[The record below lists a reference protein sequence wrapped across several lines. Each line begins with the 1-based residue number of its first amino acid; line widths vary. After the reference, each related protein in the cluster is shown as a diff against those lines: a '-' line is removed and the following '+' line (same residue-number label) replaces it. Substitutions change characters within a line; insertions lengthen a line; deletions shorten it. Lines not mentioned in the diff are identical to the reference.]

1 MAFVEYAEG
10 FNHNIKVLARDLA
23 RQFPTDAIVA
33 RIQKRTSAIIALDP
47 LAIIDVAGPRL
58 YKYRDM
64 IYGQGF
70 VAFQHFLDY
79 DFTADFYIDAT
90 DSEDSEMASHIVP
103 NVQKALR
110 AVPAADQ
117 KSYWE
122 MLVALLDDYIEYLA
136 AKK

>member
-1 MAFVEYAEG
+1 MAFVEYAVS

-23 RQFPTDAIVA
+23 RQFPNDAVVA

-47 LAIIDVAGPRL
+47 LAVIDVAGPRL
-58 YKYRDM
+58 YKYREM
-64 IYGQGF
+64 IFGQGF
-70 VAFQHFLDY
+70 AAFQHFIDY
-79 DFTADFYIDAT
+79 DFSADCHTNAT
-90 DSEDSEMASHIVP
+90 DSEDTEMAMHIVP

-122 MLVALLDDYIEYLA
+122 ILVSLLDDYIEYLA

>member
-1 MAFVEYAEG
+1 MAFVKYAEN

-23 RQFPTDAIVA
+23 RQFPNDAIVA

-47 LAIIDVAGPRL
+47 LAVIDVAGPRL
-58 YKYRDM
+58 YKYREM

-70 VAFQHFLDY
+70 AAFQAFLDY
-79 DFTADFYIDAT
+79 DFSADCHTDAT
-90 DSEDSEMASHIVP
+90 DSEDTEMAMHIVP

-110 AVPAADQ
+110 AVSPTDQ

-122 MLVALLDDYIEYLA
+122 MLVSLLDDYVEYLA